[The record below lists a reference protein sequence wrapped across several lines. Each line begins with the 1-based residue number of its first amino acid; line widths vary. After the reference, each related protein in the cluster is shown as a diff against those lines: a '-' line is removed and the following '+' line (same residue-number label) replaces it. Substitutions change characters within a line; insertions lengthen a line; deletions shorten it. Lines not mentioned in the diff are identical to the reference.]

1 MEENL
6 DECSF
11 AMDPATL
18 SVEELVC
25 LGKTNYSRKRYDVAL
40 DYFRAALSKSSS
52 PSMDIL
58 DHLAAVCDKAE
69 RLEESLQYGKQ
80 MIQLDDTNSRVC

>member
-1 MEENL
+1 
-6 DECSF
+6 
-11 AMDPATL
+11 MDPATL

-25 LGKTNYSRKRYDVAL
+25 LGKTNYSKKRFDVAL
-40 DYFRAALSKSSS
+40 GYFRAALLKSSV

-58 DHLAAVCDKAE
+58 DYLAAVCDKTG
-69 RLEESLQYGKQ
+69 RVEESLQYGKQ